1 LLYRHFGDFDAFVAE
16 FVLDRFQQVAAR
28 AAALPE
34 RAGSGTVADNVTAAA
49 GALSESNLLTLFSLV
64 MLHPASIGK
73 AASRRQNEARGSLL
87 RRAFAEY
94 LDAEKR
100 LGRVTPDADTD
111 ALATALIATIH
122 HLLLTHSRKHDPRRD
137 LRRVITAVIAGITP
151 RAERE
156 RRPTRRPA
164 R

>member
-1 LLYRHFGDFDAFVAE
+1 
-16 FVLDRFQQVAAR
+16 
-28 AAALPE
+28 
-34 RAGSGTVADNVTAAA
+34 
-49 GALSESNLLTLFSLV
+49 

-94 LDAEKR
+94 LDAERR
-100 LGRVTPDADTD
+100 LGRVTRDADTD

-137 LRRVITAVIAGITP
+137 LRRVINAVIAGITP
-151 RAERE
+151 RAQRE